1 MTDRAKED
9 KDQGLE
15 QTETVENPV
24 NEGDENKES
33 ASNVSNE
40 TDQAEGAESD
50 KLARENQELKD
61 KYVRLYS
68 EFENFRRRTAKERLE
83 LVNTAS
89 KDLMQEVLPILDDF
103 ERSFKAENASDPEEE
118 QKQAGSK
125 LIYNKLLRVLTAK
138 GLQPMEDL
146 VGKDFDAE
154 YHEAITQIPA
164 PSEELKGKIV
174 DVVEKGYT
182 MAGKVVRFAKVVI
195 GN

>member
-9 KDQGLE
+9 KEQGLE
-15 QTETVENPV
+15 QTETAENPV
-24 NEGDENKES
+24 NEGDVNQEVEKE
-33 ASNVSNE
+33 VSNE
-40 TDQAEGAESD
+40 SDASDASESA
-50 KLARENQELKD
+50 KLAKENQELKD

-68 EFENFRRRTAKERLE
+68 EFDNFRRRTAKERLE

-89 KDLMQEVLPILDDF
+89 QDLIQEILPVLDDF
-103 ERSFKAENASDPEEE
+103 ERSFKAENIANEEE
-118 QKQAGSK
+118 QKDAGSK
-125 LIYNKLLRVLTAK
+125 LIYNKLLRMLTAR
-138 GLQPMEDL
+138 GLKPMDEL

-182 MAGKVVRFAKVVI
+182 LAGKVVRFAKVVI
-195 GN
+195 GK

>member
-9 KDQGLE
+9 KDQDLE

-24 NEGDENKES
+24 NEGDENKAGS
-33 ASNVSNE
+33 TGVSDE
-40 TDQAEGAESD
+40 IEDTELSESD
-50 KLARENQELKD
+50 KLAKENQELKD

-83 LVNTAS
+83 LVSTAS
-89 KDLMQEVLPILDDF
+89 KDLVQEVLPILDDF
-103 ERSFKAENASDPEEE
+103 ERSFKAENTSEREEE

>member
-9 KDQGLE
+9 KEQGLE
-15 QTETVENPV
+15 QTETAENPV
-24 NEGDENKES
+24 NEGDVNQEMEKE
-33 ASNVSNE
+33 VSNE
-40 TDQAEGAESD
+40 SEASETSESA
-50 KLARENQELKD
+50 KLAKENQELKD

-68 EFENFRRRTAKERLE
+68 EFDNFRRRTAKERLE

-89 KDLMQEVLPILDDF
+89 QDLIQEILPVLDDF
-103 ERSFKAENASDPEEE
+103 ERSFKAENNANDEE
-118 QKQAGSK
+118 QKDAGSK
-125 LIYNKLLRVLTAK
+125 LIYNKLLRMLTAR
-138 GLQPMEDL
+138 GLKPMDEL

-182 MAGKVVRFAKVVI
+182 LAGKVVRFAKVVI
-195 GN
+195 GK